1 MPPESSEPD
10 RNHPPQ
16 PEGPG
21 QASPGSSSGF
31 AASRRNFLKAVGVG
45 TATGT
50 LPAIAGAAALRQDE
64 PKQDQL
70 GGNNPPVVPTTQI
83 NVTINGK
90 AQNLEIDSR
99 ATLLD
104 TLRTKLGLTGAKKG
118 CDHGACGACT
128 CHVDGER
135 VLGCLTLMATLDG
148 KTVTS
153 IEGLEEGGKL
163 HPVQQA
169 FLKCD
174 GYQCGYCTPGQ
185 IMSGAALINEGH
197 ANSPEEIREWMSGN
211 LCRCGAYPNIVDAI
225 EMASGNTSG
234 RKPAQNQE
242 ASK

>member
-1 MPPESSEPD
+1 MPDDSPD
-10 RNHPPQ
+10 STPAD
-16 PEGPG
+16 G
-21 QASPGSSSGF
+21 AT
-31 AASRRNFLKAVGVG
+31 RRTFLKAVGLG

-50 LPAIAGAAALRQDE
+50 LPAIAGAAVLHQDE
-64 PKQDQL
+64 LEPL
-70 GGNNPPVVPTTQI
+70 GGNREPLVPTAKI
-83 NVTINGK
+83 NVTINGQ
-90 AQNLEIDSR
+90 AQDLEIDTR

-104 TLRTKLGLTGAKKG
+104 TLRTNLGLTGAKKG

-153 IEGLEEGGKL
+153 IEGLEQEGKL

-185 IMSGAALINEGH
+185 IMSGAALIEEGH
-197 ANSPEEIREWMSGN
+197 ANSPEEICEWMSGN

-225 EMASGNTSG
+225 EQASGNTSG
-234 RKPAQNQE
+234 RKPRQNE
-242 ASK
+242 ETSK